1 MAEEANRH
9 LQMNINGRLSVL
21 ILSAVLLGATSAGAQ
36 EEAERTKLVALVNK
50 VILDEAKHEMAITEG
65 RDRIVLCTQCHGV
78 DGTSKMQGVPHLAG
92 QNPAYLLEQVEKFA
106 DGRRKN
112 FVMQSLARSFT
123 MEDKV
128 NIAVYFASQRPK
140 TEGADPALAREGA
153 RIYQNVCKMCH
164 GDDGRGD
171 EGYARLAG
179 QRTDYVVLT
188 LKRFRENSR
197 QTVTADDMKRHNSR
211 MEQVSQHLSDRDIDA
226 LAAHIAML
234 K

>member
-1 MAEEANRH
+1 
-9 LQMNINGRLSVL
+9 MNINRRVSVMVLLAASLSVA
-21 ILSAVLLGATSAGAQ
+21 SVRAQ
-36 EEAERTKLVALVNK
+36 EDPVERAKLVALVNQ
-50 VILDEAKHEMAITEG
+50 VIHDEARHEAAIGLG
-65 RDRIVLCTQCHGV
+65 RDRIVLCTQCHGT
-78 DGTSKMQGVPHLAG
+78 DGSSKMQGVPNLAG

-140 TEGADPALAREGA
+140 PEAADPVLAKEGA
-153 RIYQNVCKMCH
+153 RIYGNACKMCH
-164 GDDGRGD
+164 GDDGRGE

-179 QRTDYVVLT
+179 QRTDYVAMT
-188 LKRFRENSR
+188 LKRYRDNAK
-197 QTVTADDMKRHNSR
+197 QGVAADDMKRHNTR
-211 MEQVSQHLSDRDIDA
+211 MEQVTQHLSDRDIDA
-226 LAAHIAML
+226 LAAHIALL